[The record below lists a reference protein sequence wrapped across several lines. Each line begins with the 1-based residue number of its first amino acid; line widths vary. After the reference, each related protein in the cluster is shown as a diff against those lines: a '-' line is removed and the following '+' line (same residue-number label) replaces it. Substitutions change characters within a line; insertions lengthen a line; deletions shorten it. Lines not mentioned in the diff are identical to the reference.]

1 MHIPNSQIRAALLLS
16 ILCFFSVGA
25 RPPVCA
31 QTAAPQYKVDPS
43 WPKQLPNNW
52 IMGQVGGLTVD
63 RENHIW
69 VLQRP
74 GSDTVDELG
83 AAQTP
88 PRSACCIAAPPVLE
102 FDAEGKLLKS
112 WGGPGTGYDWPASE
126 HGIWVEKD

>member
-52 IMGQVGGLTVD
+52 ILGQVGGMAID
-63 RENHIW
+63 KDEHIW
-69 VLQRP
+69 VFQRP
-74 GSDTVDELG
+74 RSLTPDEAA
-83 AAQTP
+83 AAQKP
-88 PRSACCIAAPPVLE
+88 PTAQCCIPAPSVLE
-102 FDAEGKLLKS
+102 FDKEGNVLKS
-112 WGGPGTGYDWPASE
+112 WGGPGYDPDWPAQE
-126 HGIWVEKD
+126 H